1 MSSLAIIPHND
12 DETLFLAFTL
22 MREKPLVLLMTDS
35 YIQPNRGENGCSAA
49 ERRQE
54 TINACALLG
63 CPVVFA
69 GLRDDSLDKC
79 GIEGVLSRFHGF
91 DKVFAPAIQGGNAQ
105 HDLIGEC
112 VKKWRPDTVQYT
124 TYTKTE
130 LYTEGAIEIKP
141 SKIEQ
146 ELKLKVLGCYPSQL
160 NLRSTRPHFEA
171 VVTGSGTKS
180 EWYICEPY

>member
-12 DETLFLAFTL
+12 DEILFLGITL

-35 YIQPNRGENGCSAA
+35 FIQPNRGEKGCSAA

-79 GIEGVLSRFHGF
+79 QIEGVLSRFHGF
-91 DKVFAPAIQGGNAQ
+91 DKVYAPAIQGGNPQ
-105 HDLIGEC
+105 HDMIGEV
-112 VKKWRPDTVQYT
+112 VKRWNPYVIQYT

-130 LYTEGAIEIKP
+130 LYTEGTIEIKP
-141 SKIEQ
+141 SIIEQ
-146 ELKLKVLGCYPSQL
+146 ELKLKALGCYPSQL
-160 NLRSTRPHFEA
+160 NLRSTRPHFSA
-171 VVTGSGTKS
+171 VVGDSGPKS
-180 EWYICEPY
+180 EWYA

>member
-1 MSSLAIIPHND
+1 MSSLFIEPHQDDAI
-12 DETLFLAFTL
+12 LFGAFTL
-22 MREKPLVLLMTDS
+22 MREKPLVLSLTDS
-35 YIQPNRGENGCSAA
+35 FIQPNRGEKGCSAA

-54 TINACALLG
+54 TIEACKLLG

-79 GIEGVLSRFHGF
+79 QIEGVLSRFHGF
-91 DKVFAPAIQGGNAQ
+91 DKVYAPAIQGGNAQ

-112 VKKWRPDTVQYT
+112 VKKWRPDVIQYT

-130 LYTEGAIEIKP
+130 LYTEGDIEITP

-146 ELKLKVLGCYPSQL
+146 ELKLKALGCYPSQL

-171 VVTGSGTKS
+171 IAGKS
-180 EWYICEPY
+180 EWYA